1 MLKADSEKE
10 LIRVPVR
17 RIPRRE
23 GKALEMETPLPVA
36 PQQAWEMPRRWR
48 VY

>member
-1 MLKADSEKE
+1 MWIAESEKE
-10 LIRVPVR
+10 LVRVPVR
-17 RIPRRE
+17 RLERRE
-23 GKALEMETPLPVA
+23 EKTLELETPLPTA